1 MTRKGCI
8 WGWLIGAVALLAI
21 FLVTIVTIEALLG
34 QNMSLRMPGARVG
47 LVRIQGVIADSRPLL
62 EDLDQLD
69 GDPGVKALVL
79 RIESP
84 GGGVAAS
91 QEIYERLVDL
101 RDGGMPIV
109 ASMGAVAASGGYYIA
124 CTADTI
130 VANPGT
136 LTGSIGVI
144 MSFAN
149 AEELLD
155 KIGLGFDVVKSGDFK
170 DVGSWSRQMTSSE
183 RAMLQG
189 TIDDIHS
196 QFVEVVSRERGLPI
210 DDVVKLADGRI
221 FSGRQAVAVGL
232 VDTLGTLDDALL
244 LAGRMAGLEGKPRV
258 QEPVRRSRLTL
269 GDLLTGRFGGLF
281 ERSASSPGAHYLY
294 NPSK

>member
-69 GDPGVKALVL
+69 RDPGVKALVL

-101 RDGGMPIV
+101 RDGGLPIV

-136 LTGSIGVI
+136 LTGSIGVV

-170 DVGSWSRQMTSSE
+170 DVGSWSRQMTSDE
-183 RAMLQG
+183 RAMLQE

-196 QFVEVVSRERGLPI
+196 QFVEVVSRERRLPI
-210 DDVVKLADGRI
+210 DEVAELADGRI

-269 GDLLTGRFGGLF
+269 GDLLTGRLGGLF
-281 ERSASSPGAHYLY
+281 ERAGSSPGAHYLY